1 MSLKLVTDIDIMD
14 KPPLLFLA
22 HRIPYPPNKGD
33 KIRSFNLLKALA
45 KDYRVYLGAFV
56 DDKQDWQYESEL
68 RQYCAEVFLLGLSS
82 RRKYESLKGLIT
94 GEALTLPYYRQSRM
108 QHWVDQKIE
117 EQEISRV
124 FVYSSAMAQYVQGE
138 NYQSLHRVLDFVDV
152 DSEKWREYSERRI
165 WPMSWLYRREAN
177 ELLNFDRRAA
187 KNFDASV
194 FVSASEARLFK
205 QLAPESEQQV
215 THINNGVDYHYFDPT
230 ITHENP
236 YQNDPVLA
244 FTGAMDYWANVDAV
258 TWFAQQVF
266 PEIQRQIPAAR
277 FYIVGA
283 RPTDAVLKLAN
294 KKGIHVTGSVEDI
307 RPYIAHADV
316 IVAPMRI
323 ARGVQNKVL
332 EAMAMERPVVVT
344 GAAMEGIE
352 LLPGQMI
359 CDSEQDFVDYCL
371 HLLIEGDA
379 NQTGKAGRTRVLEDF
394 NWDQNLL
401 KLETLFGDK
410 EQDGADATAVLPDE
424 TTQEAAF

>member
-1 MSLKLVTDIDIMD
+1 MSLKLVTDVDIMD

-68 RQYCAEVFLLGLSS
+68 RKYCAEVFLLGLSS

-124 FVYSSAMAQYVQGE
+124 FVYSSAMAQYVQGD
-138 NYQSLHRVLDFVDV
+138 NYQYLHRVLDFVDV

-177 ELLNFDRRAA
+177 ELLGFDRRAA
-187 KNFDASV
+187 KSFDASV

-205 QLAPESEQQV
+205 KLAPESEQQI
-215 THINNGVDYHYFDPT
+215 THINNGVDYHYFDPA
-230 ITHENP
+230 ISHENP
-236 YQNDPVLA
+236 YPNGPILA

-258 TWFAQQVF
+258 TWFAQKVF
-266 PEIQRQIPAAR
+266 PEIQTRNPAAE

-294 KKGIHVTGSVEDI
+294 KKGVHVTGSVEDI
-307 RPYIAHADV
+307 RPYIAHANV

-332 EAMAMERPVVVT
+332 EAMAMERPVAVT
-344 GAAMEGIE
+344 SAAMEGVE
-352 LLPGQMI
+352 QLEGQKI
-359 CDSEQDFVDYCL
+359 CDDAESFVEYCL
-371 HLLIEGDA
+371 YLLNA
-379 NQTGKAGRTRVLEDF
+379 NDSDGMGKAGRLRVLKDF

-410 EQDGADATAVLPDE
+410 EKADVDSSGVLSDE
-424 TTQEAAF
+424 TAQEAVV